1 MSRNIA
7 TRNVGFVG
15 YFVNAAAVTLS
26 VALIAAGYFAALGQ
40 FAGVA

>member
-7 TRNVGFVG
+7 ARNLGAVG
-15 YFVNAAAVTLS
+15 YFVNAVAVSLA
-26 VALIAAGYFAALGQ
+26 VVVIGAGYFAALGQ